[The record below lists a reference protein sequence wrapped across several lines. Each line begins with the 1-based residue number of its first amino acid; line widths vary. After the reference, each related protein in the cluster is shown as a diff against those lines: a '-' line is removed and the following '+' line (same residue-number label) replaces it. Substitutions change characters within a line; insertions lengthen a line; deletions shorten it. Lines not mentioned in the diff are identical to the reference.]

1 MQKQYKARFVNG
13 QERKHLLKEVKTRLA
28 KQIEVET
35 KGWKEDFGQN
45 LRM

>member
-1 MQKQYKARFVNG
+1 MKKGKFILQGSA
-13 QERKHLLKEVKTRLA
+13 EELLKEVKTRLA

-35 KGWKEDFGQN
+35 KGWKEDFGKN